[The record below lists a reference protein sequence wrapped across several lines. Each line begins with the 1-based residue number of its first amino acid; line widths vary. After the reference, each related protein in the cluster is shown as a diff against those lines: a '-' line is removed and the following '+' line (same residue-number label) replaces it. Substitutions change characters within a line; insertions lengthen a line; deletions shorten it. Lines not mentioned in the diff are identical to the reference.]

1 MSNLMAMMNTGLS
14 GIIAAQVQIDVTGNN
29 IANVK
34 NPNYSRQRVNLESA
48 YVTNTLYG
56 SFGTGV
62 KVDSISRAY
71 DDILAKTVRNENSSL
86 QYWKNSQT
94 ILETVKTYFNELET
108 GSGLGESLQAY
119 FNAWQDLASVPADK
133 SDESYIKRTQVLETA
148 NTLAKK
154 INEDRSM
161 LENVKNTINYDINSS
176 VTEINTI
183 SETIATLNKKIVAIE
198 ADGQNA
204 NDLRDQRDGLLSDL
218 SFFAGVN
225 VVERPNGEVGVYVA
239 GEPIVDGPNAYKLE
253 AVSRDDGNYDIVW
266 RTGVQG
272 DTSNTVIT
280 NRISGGSIQANIQMR
295 DTVLNKYI
303 DQLDSL
309 AKTLIVETNKL
320 HVSGQGLT
328 RFNQLT
334 SSNTVDNP
342 TFPISSIYGNLPY
355 DVTSGTFQIKVY
367 NDEGIAQ
374 TLNITIDPNT
384 DTSYGVAEKIS
395 SADGNPTGGL
405 IQASVN
411 KDGTMQ
417 ITAANGYTFA
427 FGNDT
432 SGFLIAAG
440 FNNFFS
446 GTDAASIS
454 VDKHIQ
460 DNIKYIACSASGA
473 VGDNTVALSIAGLK
487 QAPLAD
493 GITVDDFYSYF
504 IGTIATD
511 KQQVDI
517 FVSTKTLTYN
527 SYYEKLTQV
536 KGVSIEEESAFLIQ
550 YQRILQAN
558 SRFITAV
565 DEMLSVIINNMGT
578 VGR

>member
-29 IANVK
+29 MANVK
-34 NPNYSRQRVNLESA
+34 NPNYSRQNVNLKSA
-48 YVTNTLYG
+48 YITNTLYG

-62 KVDSISRAY
+62 KVDSITRAY
-71 DDILAKTVRNENSSL
+71 DEILAKTVRNENSSL

-108 GSGLGESLQAY
+108 GSGLGESLQSY
-119 FNAWQDLASVPADK
+119 FNAWQDLASVPADN

-148 NTLAKK
+148 TTLAKK
-154 INEDRSM
+154 INEDRAM
-161 LENVKNTINYDINSS
+161 LDDVKKTINYDISAS

-183 SETIATLNKKIVAIE
+183 SESIAALNKKIVAVE

-218 SFFAGVN
+218 SFFAGIN

-239 GEPIVDGPNAYKLE
+239 GEPVVDGPNAYKLE

-272 DTSNTVIT
+272 DTSSTVIT

-328 RFNQLT
+328 RFEQLT
-334 SSNTVDNP
+334 STNAVENP
-342 TFPISSIYGNLPY
+342 TYTISSSYGNLPY

-374 TLNITIDPNT
+374 TLNVSIDPNT
-384 DTSYGVAEKIS
+384 DTIYGVAEKIS
-395 SADGNPTGGL
+395 SADGNVTGGV
-405 IQASVN
+405 IQATVN
-411 KDGTMQ
+411 KDGTIQ
-417 ITAANGYTFA
+417 ITAADGYTFA
-427 FGNDT
+427 FGSDT
-432 SGFLIAAG
+432 SGFLVAAG

-446 GTDAASIS
+446 GTDASTIS

-460 DNIKYIACSASGA
+460 DNIKYIACSGSGA

-487 QAPLAD
+487 QAELSD
-493 GITVDDFYSYF
+493 GITIDDFYSYF
-504 IGTIATD
+504 VGTIATD
-511 KQQVDI
+511 KQQVDT